1 MPGTKATVAQTTTAP
16 ETIET
21 VVPVQET
28 QGVHTTLPS
37 IETLIGR
44 DADDVTKALLARSD
58 CKNYPNMV
66 ITNITV
72 GSAREGNLT
81 IVVNKALP
89 QFMLDP
95 ATGAYEESTSRNLF
109 TTQIQIAAILK
120 AQGEMLLA
128 KAVLDGSLGV
138 IMAILK
144 GARISAIGRF
154 LAAGEAFCNP
164 YAGRVSDNQT
174 ISQHDHYQ
182 YYTYE
187 ITLADKAVIMQEI
200 QLAKLLG

>member
-1 MPGTKATVAQTTTAP
+1 MPGTKATVAQTTTAQ
-16 ETIET
+16 ET
-21 VVPVQET
+21 VETVQVT
-28 QGVHTTLPS
+28 NATLPS

-58 CKNYPNMV
+58 CKNYPNML

-81 IVVNKALP
+81 VVVSKALP

-95 ATGAYEESTSRNLF
+95 ATGAYEESSSRNLF
-109 TTQIQIAAILK
+109 TTRIQIAAILK

-128 KAVLDGSLGV
+128 KAVLDNSLGV

-164 YAGRVSDNQT
+164 YAGRASDSQT
-174 ISQHDHYQ
+174 TSQHDRYQ

-200 QLAKLLG
+200 QLAKALG

>member
-1 MPGTKATVAQTTTAP
+1 MPGTKATVAQTTTAQ
-16 ETIET
+16 ET
-21 VVPVQET
+21 VETVETVQVT
-28 QGVHTTLPS
+28 NGTLPS

-44 DADDVTKALLARSD
+44 DADDVTRALLARSD

-89 QFMLDP
+89 QFMLDLT
-95 ATGAYEESTSRNLF
+95 TGAYEESSSRNLF

-128 KAVLDGSLGV
+128 KAVLDGSLSV

-174 ISQHDHYQ
+174 ISQHDRYQ

-187 ITLADKAVIMQEI
+187 ITLADKSESC
-200 QLAKLLG
+200 KRFS

>member
-1 MPGTKATVAQTTTAP
+1 MPGTKATVAQTTTAQ
-16 ETIET
+16 ET
-21 VVPVQET
+21 VETVETVQET

-66 ITNITV
+66 ITNITL

-95 ATGAYEESTSRNLF
+95 ATGAYEESSSRNLF

-128 KAVLDGSLGV
+128 KAVLDGSLSV

-174 ISQHDHYQ
+174 TSQHDRYQ

-187 ITLADKAVIMQEI
+187 ITLADKSVIMQEI

>member
-1 MPGTKATVAQTTTAP
+1 MSETKATVAQTTTAP

-21 VVPVQET
+21 VVTVQET

-37 IETLIGR
+37 VETLIGR

-95 ATGAYEESTSRNLF
+95 ATGAYEESSSRNLF

-164 YAGRVSDNQT
+164 YAGRVSDNQIT
-174 ISQHDHYQ
+174 SQHDRYQ

-187 ITLADKAVIMQEI
+187 ITLADKSVIMQEI

>member
-1 MPGTKATVAQTTTAP
+1 MPGTKATVAQTTTAQ
-16 ETIET
+16 ET
-21 VVPVQET
+21 VETVETVQVT
-28 QGVHTTLPS
+28 NGTLPS

-95 ATGAYEESTSRNLF
+95 ATGAYEESSSRNLF

-128 KAVLDGSLGV
+128 KAVLDGSLSV

-164 YAGRVSDNQT
+164 YATRVSDT
-174 ISQHDHYQ
+174 VTESSHDRYQ

-200 QLAKLLG
+200 QLAKLL

>member
-1 MPGTKATVAQTTTAP
+1 MPGTKATVAQTTTAQ
-16 ETIET
+16 ET
-21 VVPVQET
+21 VETVETVQVSN
-28 QGVHTTLPS
+28 GTLPS

-58 CKNYPNMV
+58 CKNYSNML

-89 QFMLDP
+89 QFMLDL
-95 ATGAYEESTSRNLF
+95 ATGGYEESTTRNLF

-144 GARISAIGRF
+144 GARISAFGRF

-174 ISQHDHYQ
+174 ISQHDRYQ